1 MLVLDKRSVTSNE
14 CIHFTIISANIF
26 IQYKDSLSM
35 NIYIS
40 IRKMYMLVLD
50 KRSVASNECI
60 NFTII

>member
-1 MLVLDKRSVTSNE
+1 
-14 CIHFTIISANIF
+14 
-26 IQYKDSLSM
+26 M